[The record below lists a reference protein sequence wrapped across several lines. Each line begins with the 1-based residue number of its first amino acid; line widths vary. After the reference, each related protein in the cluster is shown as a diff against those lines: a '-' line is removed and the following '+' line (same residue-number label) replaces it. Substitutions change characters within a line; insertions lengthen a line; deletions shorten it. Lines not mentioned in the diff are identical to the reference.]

1 MSQDND
7 TPEDRLDVAYLIE
20 GAFQLEAY
28 EFGKSLIPF
37 LKDESTATGGKFIVM
52 LKNYDSYW
60 DAQKNKLESVPQRRL
75 QYVLLFSE
83 AINHS
88 GFLRDTQEVVDALS
102 KELNAHFER
111 QQLL

>member
-37 LKDESTATGGKFIVM
+37 LKDESTATG
-52 LKNYDSYW
+52 
-60 DAQKNKLESVPQRRL
+60 Q
-75 QYVLLFSE
+75 
-83 AINHS
+83 
-88 GFLRDTQEVVDALS
+88 
-102 KELNAHFER
+102 
-111 QQLL
+111 